1 MLVVSVFGEFASFS
15 PPPYDRNSLTEEEQ
29 ERLIRRAWGE
39 DTAQELIPLFREAY
53 PERQTIDLLR
63 LDFIFREPGIRYIR
77 ERSRLNRKTWSYMFN
92 MDQPLDGGNTPWHCS
107 DIPYFFR
114 NIDLVEY
121 PHGNREDPELAYRL
135 QEEMSGS
142 LLAFARSGDPGNRN
156 IPEWPASNPER
167 EAVLVMDE
175 HTRIRENYDHRL
187 MEACV
192 QHAEEITRR
201 IFENAGD
208 IQH

>member
-1 MLVVSVFGEFASFS
+1 M
-15 PPPYDRNSLTEEEQ
+15 
-29 ERLIRRAWGE
+29 
-39 DTAQELIPLFREAY
+39 LFR
-53 PERQTIDLLR
+53 
-63 LDFIFREPGIRYIR
+63 
-77 ERSRLNRKTWSYMFN
+77 SN

-135 QEEMSGS
+135 QDEASGS
-142 LLAFARSGDPGNRN
+142 LLAFARSGDPGNRSV
-156 IPEWPASNPER
+156 PEWPASNPER
-167 EAVLVMDE
+167 ETVLVMDE

-187 MEACV
+187 MKACV

-201 IFENAGD
+201 MFENAGD